1 MEEVSQQQQSSEY
14 NVLSI
19 IGFIF
24 AFVFPPVGFILGI
37 IALSHIKKTN
47 EKGRG
52 LAIAAI
58 VLGAIFFLFLIL
70 MMVVGFAWIAIR
82 NTVQTDDN
90 VYGGEMQLSL
100 NVLCLNTEV
109 RATEITNSTP
119 SVFDVTLKRSPGQ
132 GEQDIG
138 GVMLVFV
145 NADQGANYVY
155 TAQGNLVPLADTVVS
170 VTLPEKTMPNP
181 NEVSVV
187 VYFLDESGNKQLC
200 DTATQL
206 KFDFLSG

>member
-1 MEEVSQQQQSSEY
+1 MEEVNQQQQTGY

-19 IGFIF
+19 IGFIL
-24 AFVFPPVGFILGI
+24 AFLIPPVGFILGI
-37 IALSHIKKTN
+37 IALSQIKKSN

-58 VLGAIFFLFLIL
+58 VIGVILFLFLIL
-70 MMVVGFAWIAIR
+70 IIFIIGLSWIVIKNVAENGSDEVESVMDVRAI
-82 NTVQTDDN
+82 
-90 VYGGEMQLSL
+90 
-100 NVLCLNTEV
+100 CLNTEV
-109 RATEITNSTP
+109 QATKITNSTP
-119 SVFDVTLKRSPGQ
+119 SVFDVTLRRGV
-132 GEQDIG
+132 GEGEIG

-155 TAQGNLVPLADTVVS
+155 NSHGNLVPLADTVVS
-170 VTLPEKTMPNP
+170 VAVPKETMPNP

-187 VYFLDESGNKQLC
+187 VYFLDESGNQQIC